1 MQLLKKLD
9 AVVKNTELEIVKG
22 AKRKRAQNFKH
33 FIEQILIHYKFLIV
47 KSEIMKKNIFSLALA
62 LVFGAT
68 INASTPIDGEKK
80 TVNTET
86 SKVTWKA
93 YKVTGSHTGTVQLN
107 SGSLEFAEGKLTGG
121 EFEVNMTTLISTDL
135 EGEYKGKLEGH
146 LKSDD
151 FFGVATHPTSTL
163 VFTKVTP
170 SGKNS
175 YEVTGDL
182 TIKGITKPV
191 TFDVSIYGSKATAT
205 LKVDRALYNVKYG
218 SGSFFENLGDKTIY
232 DEFDLVVDLEF

>member
-1 MQLLKKLD
+1 MRITL
-9 AVVKNTELEIVKG
+9 NTT
-22 AKRKRAQNFKH
+22 
-33 FIEQILIHYKFLIV
+33 
-47 KSEIMKKNIFSLALA
+47 IMKKTVLSLALA
-62 LVFGAT
+62 VIFGAT
-68 INASTPIDGEKK
+68 ATATDPIADEKK
-80 TVNTET
+80 EVNTET

-93 YKVTGSHTGTVQLN
+93 YKVTGSHTGTVDLN
-107 SGSLEFAEGKLTGG
+107 SGALMFDGDKLTGG
-121 EFEVNMTTLISTDL
+121 EFEVNMPTLVSTDQ
-135 EGEYKGKLEGH
+135 EGESKGKLEGH

-151 FFGVATHPTSTL
+151 FFGVETHPTSKL
-163 VFTKVTP
+163 VFTDVKA

-205 LKVDRALYNVKYG
+205 LKVDRANYDVKYG

-232 DEFDLVVDLEF
+232 DEFDLVVDLVF

>member
-1 MQLLKKLD
+1 
-9 AVVKNTELEIVKG
+9 
-22 AKRKRAQNFKH
+22 
-33 FIEQILIHYKFLIV
+33 
-47 KSEIMKKNIFSLALA
+47 MKKTVLGLAFT
-62 LVFGAT
+62 LVLGFAASAT
-68 INASTPIDGEKK
+68 EPIDGEKK
-80 TVNTET
+80 EVNAET

-93 YKVTGSHTGTVQLN
+93 YKVTGSHAGTVNLQ
-107 SGSLEFAEGKLTGG
+107 SGTLVFEEDKLSGG
-121 EFEVNMTTLISTDL
+121 EFVVNMTTLVTTDDL
-135 EGEYKGKLEGH
+135 GDRKAKLEGH

-151 FFGVATHPTSTL
+151 FFGVTAHSTAKL
-163 VFTKVTP
+163 VFTDVKA

-191 TFDVSIYGSKATAT
+191 TFDVSVYGSKATAT
-205 LKVDRALYNVKYG
+205 MKVDRSQYDVKYG